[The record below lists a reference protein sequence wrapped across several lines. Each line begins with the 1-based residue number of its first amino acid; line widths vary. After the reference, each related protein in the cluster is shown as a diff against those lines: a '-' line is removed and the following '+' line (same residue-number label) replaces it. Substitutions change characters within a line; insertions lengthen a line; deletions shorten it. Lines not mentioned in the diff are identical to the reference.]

1 MGWLKDM
8 WHKTETAEQ
17 KLAAKVE
24 GIVDSG
30 ASMAEKAFAAQWADM
45 YPAIAAGEKAVAANV
60 LSLFK
65 SAFAHGV
72 AIVEQQATATMT
84 GQEKA
89 GAAVKIALGLIE
101 KEGYSTLPLVGS
113 ALQSG
118 LLETGVACVK
128 ALGAATF
135 LGANPTSQPA
145 SSPAGSSPASST
157 ASSAAKS

>member
-1 MGWLKDM
+1 MSWLTDM

-24 GIVDSG
+24 GLVGKG
-30 ASMAEKAFAAQWADM
+30 ASMAEQAFAAAWADM

-72 AIVEQQATATMT
+72 AIVEQQATAVMT

-89 GAAVKIALGLIE
+89 GAAVKVALGLIE
-101 KEGYSTLPLVGS
+101 KEGYSTAPLVGS
-113 ALQSG
+113 ALANG

-135 LGANPTSQPA
+135 VANPTSRPA
-145 SSPAGSSPASST
+145 SSPAASSS
-157 ASSAAKS
+157 ASSAPSKA